1 MLRAIFAIFA
11 ITTGCCIS
19 VAAAPTAAAC
29 PAGSYQASSGDCV
42 EDPDQNT
49 NNDTAICRDG
59 SDSHSEHHSG
69 TCSGHGGV
77 AQWCPC
83 GGTAPAS
90 ASSSDSESDA
100 PDPDTFVSIL
110 RVHGMTLSLGD
121 STAIAGGQGVCAEAR
136 SGKGADAISQDVK
149 NDPTN
154 KLTLTEAAD
163 FVSVALE
170 ALCPDVDVNVWAD
183 AMRLAGHGPAANPNS

>member
-1 MLRAIFAIFA
+1 MLRAIFAICA
-11 ITTGCCIS
+11 TTIGCCIS

-59 SDSHSEHHSG
+59 SDSHSEHRSG

-83 GGTAPAS
+83 GGTAAPAAEVGPPPDTAS
-90 ASSSDSESDA
+90 MMNAVPSVPNYLDDLAKANITPSSPEGAVADGQEVCSAIRNGSDFADVQQEAMNVTTLDVSHAAHVIIASSL
-100 PDPDTFVSIL
+100 F
-110 RVHGMTLSLGD
+110 
-121 STAIAGGQGVCAEAR
+121 
-136 SGKGADAISQDVK
+136 
-149 NDPTN
+149 
-154 KLTLTEAAD
+154 
-163 FVSVALE
+163 
-170 ALCPDVDVNVWAD
+170 LCPRTDDHGIVDQ
-183 AMRLAGHGPAANPNS
+183 AMNLAYPK